1 MFAEVKTQ
9 TSQAEEP
16 TRIGGQV
23 PEWLLDGILYVP
35 PSRPSGFAVESLR
48 GMKRIREAY
57 QMATDTWVGAD

>member
-1 MFAEVKTQ
+1 MFSQMRTQ

-16 TRIGGQV
+16 RRVGGEV

-35 PSRPSGFAVESLR
+35 PSRPLGLAVESLH
-48 GMKRIREAY
+48 GLKGIREAY